1 MLCEKRY
8 DKVDKTYYLKLRD
21 RYKPTVLKTIFILES
36 PPASGKYFY
45 DETGAV
51 TEPLYTAFMRLLSYK
66 PITKKEGLEYFAQTG
81 HFLVDATYQPVNHL
95 KEKDRKRVILS
106 NYNALVEDLKSLRV
120 VDQSKLV
127 LVKANI
133 CRLLE
138 GRLLR
143 DGFNVINKGVIIPFP
158 SSGQQ
163 RRFREMVSKVYKF
176 EPSNA

>member
-8 DKVDKTYYLKLRD
+8 GKVDKTYYLKLRD
-21 RYKPTVLKTIFILES
+21 RYKPKVIKTIFILES

-45 DETGAV
+45 DETGDV
-51 TEPLYTAFMRLLSYK
+51 TEPLCTAFMRLLSYK
-66 PITKKEGLEYFAQTG
+66 PITKKEGLEYFVQTG

-95 KEKDRKRVILS
+95 KEKDRERVILS
-106 NYNALVEDLKSLRV
+106 NYNALVEDLQSLRV

-133 CRLLE
+133 RRLLE

-163 RRFREMVSKVYKF
+163 RRFREMISKVYKF